1 MLDESVYKLRECIY
15 SLRHVRIVVELDVL
29 AVLPAT
35 HVLLAA
41 GRRVMRQVR
50 VAVIAVVARH
60 AAMRMLLSACLIT
73 PGLVSCP
80 LLGLLHE
87 RGRGVVLVVRRRVV
101 KIECNREIRS

>member
-1 MLDESVYKLRECIY
+1 
-15 SLRHVRIVVELDVL
+15 
-29 AVLPAT
+29 
-35 HVLLAA
+35 
-41 GRRVMRQVR
+41 
-50 VAVIAVVARH
+50 
-60 AAMRMLLSACLIT
+60 MRMLLSACLIT